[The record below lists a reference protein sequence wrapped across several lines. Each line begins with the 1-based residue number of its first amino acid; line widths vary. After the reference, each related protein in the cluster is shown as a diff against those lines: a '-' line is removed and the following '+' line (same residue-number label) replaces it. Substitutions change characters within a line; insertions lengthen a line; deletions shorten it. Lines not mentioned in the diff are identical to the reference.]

1 MSSTIILFDADA
13 GAAVKSLALH
23 HCVCSTVWM
32 CSPAELLTHGEV
44 LFHKTS
50 MFYIY
55 RYAIFNMNLKG
66 HDHRFS
72 QEKV

>member
-13 GAAVKSLALH
+13 GAAAKSLALH

-44 LFHKTS
+44 IFHKTS
-50 MFYIY
+50 MFYNYIDMPLSCGISY
-55 RYAIFNMNLKG
+55 YM
-66 HDHRFS
+66 S
-72 QEKV
+72 QAVIGW